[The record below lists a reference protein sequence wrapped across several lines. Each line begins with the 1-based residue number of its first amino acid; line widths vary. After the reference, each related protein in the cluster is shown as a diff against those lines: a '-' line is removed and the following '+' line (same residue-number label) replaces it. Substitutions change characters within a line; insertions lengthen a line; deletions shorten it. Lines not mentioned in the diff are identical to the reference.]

1 MFLRIDETLRF
12 VLDFSATAIRFSMDA
27 TGFGVLI
34 ISDTD

>member
-12 VLDFSATAIRFSMDA
+12 ALDSSVTVTRFSMDA

-34 ISDTD
+34 ISDTG